1 MKSVAYQLHAVLV
14 HQGQA
19 SGGHYWAYVRKTS
32 QTTCASTVDKQA
44 RNSEHEQECDRD
56 SSREGP
62 RVPSEGSTPPLE
74 SMSQSP
80 SQSVGTAAVTG
91 RPSKEEEEDEDA
103 TRHASF
109 E

>member
-1 MKSVAYQLHAVLV
+1 MKSVAYQLHACAGAPGTSL
-14 HQGQA
+14 GRPL
-19 SGGHYWAYVRKTS
+19 GLS
-32 QTTCASTVDKQA
+32 QTTCASTLDKQA
-44 RNSEHEQECDRD
+44 RDGEHEQECDRD
-56 SSREGP
+56 SNREGP
-62 RVPSEGSTPPLE
+62 RVPGEVSTPLLE